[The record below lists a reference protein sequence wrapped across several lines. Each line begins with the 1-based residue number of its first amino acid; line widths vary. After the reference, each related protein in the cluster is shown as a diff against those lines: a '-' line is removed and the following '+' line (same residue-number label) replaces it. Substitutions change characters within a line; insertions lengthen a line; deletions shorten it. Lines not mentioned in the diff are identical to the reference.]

1 MFFKQKTAYEIAT
14 GDWSSDECSSDLID
28 EAFWTVDTMFY
39 SEMKIPHCAQY
50 IFFAIKDIDFTRW
63 DSGTGVPSMTA
74 STLYNLTMIKPNKE
88 DVYKRQNPA
97 YSPSVHQEG

>member
-1 MFFKQKTAYEIAT
+1 MYV
-14 GDWSSDECSSDLID
+14 D

-39 SEMKIPHCAQY
+39 SEMKIPHCAKY

-74 STLYNLTMIKPNKE
+74 STLYNLLMIKPIKDLLKKIRHDNNSDILQNEANKS
-88 DVYKRQNPA
+88 RI
-97 YSPSVHQEG
+97 